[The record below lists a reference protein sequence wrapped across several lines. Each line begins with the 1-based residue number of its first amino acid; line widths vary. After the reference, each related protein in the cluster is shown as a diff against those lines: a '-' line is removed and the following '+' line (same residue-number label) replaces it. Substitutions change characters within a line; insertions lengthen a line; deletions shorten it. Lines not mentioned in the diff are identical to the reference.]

1 MKNQISNQYYSQCMI
16 AILAMILSACS
27 VERPFIV
34 SEAYGKEPESSAIS
48 VPPVAF
54 FPGGQ
59 FSGDDAF
66 DPAAI
71 ETTKVSLPNARL
83 SFCGDDAYDPAA
95 ALELPI
101 QMGDHRTAP
110 AIRSFSGDDLYDPAS
125 GGLGK

>member
-1 MKNQISNQYYSQCMI
+1 MKQPITNQYYFLFLI
-16 AILAMILSACS
+16 VILATNLSACS
-27 VERPFIV
+27 MEKPFTV
-34 SEAYGKEPESSAIS
+34 SQAYGKDVESSAIS

-66 DPAAI
+66 GPAAI
-71 ETTKVSLPNARL
+71 DTTKVSIPNAGL
-83 SFCGDDAYDPAA
+83 SFSGDDAYDPAA

-101 QMGDHRTAP
+101 QTGDHRNAP
-110 AIRSFSGDDLYDPAS
+110 AIRSFSGDDSYDPAS

>member
-1 MKNQISNQYYSQCMI
+1 MKQPITNQYYFLFLI
-16 AILAMILSACS
+16 VILATILSACS
-27 VERPFIV
+27 IEKPFNV
-34 SEAYGKEPESSAIS
+34 SQAYGKEPESSAIS

-71 ETTKVSLPNARL
+71 ETTKVSLPNAGS
-83 SFCGDDAYDPAA
+83 SFSGDDAYDPAA

-101 QMGDHRTAP
+101 QTSDHRTAP
-110 AIRSFSGDDLYDPAS
+110 AIRSFSGDDSYDPAS